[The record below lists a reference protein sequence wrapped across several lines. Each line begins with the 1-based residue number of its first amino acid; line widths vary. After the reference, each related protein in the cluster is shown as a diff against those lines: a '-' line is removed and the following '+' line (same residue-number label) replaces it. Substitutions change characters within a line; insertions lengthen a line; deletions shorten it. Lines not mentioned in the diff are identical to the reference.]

1 MPDREPTPALPRIEL
16 LDEIGSTNDEAMR
29 RAAAGE
35 RGPLW
40 IATRRQTAGKGR
52 SGRAWNEAG
61 TGNVAATLLFVPGC
75 PPARLPE
82 LSLVAGIGAGAAIA
96 AALPAEAARRV
107 ELKWPNDVLIDGAK
121 TCGILIESGNYGGVT
136 VAVIGIGIN
145 VASAPTVGD
154 RAATHLAAHGS
165 TLDAEQVLALLA
177 QQMAHWLAVWR
188 HGDGFD
194 AIRTAWSA
202 RAVPLGRAIEIKTV
216 DGPVA
221 GAFAGLDHDGAL
233 LIDLPSAG
241 RRRFTYGDVSVLP
254 ARQA

>member
-1 MPDREPTPALPRIEL
+1 MRLQPTPGVLPRIEV

-52 SGRAWNEAG
+52 SGRAWSEASI
-61 TGNVAATLLFVPGC
+61 GNVAATLLFEPGC
-75 PPARLPE
+75 APSRLPE
-82 LSLVAGIGAGAAIA
+82 LSLIAGVAAHAAIA
-96 AALPAEAARRV
+96 GALAATAPARV

-121 TCGILIESGNYGGVT
+121 TCGILIESAKYGGST

-145 VASAPTVGD
+145 VASAPPVRD
-154 RAATHLAAHGS
+154 RAVTCLAAHGS
-165 TLDAEQVLALLA
+165 TLDADGVLRLLA
-177 QQMAHWLAVWR
+177 TQMAHWLAVWR
-188 HGDGFD
+188 KGDGFGD
-194 AIRTAWSA
+194 IRAAWLA
-202 RAVPLGRAIEIKTV
+202 GAVPVGRALEIKTTE
-216 DGPVA
+216 GPVA

-233 LIDLPSAG
+233 LLDLPSAG
-241 RRRFTYGDVSVLP
+241 RRRFTYGDVSVLT

>member
-1 MPDREPTPALPRIEL
+1 MRLQPTLGVLPRIEL

-29 RAAAGE
+29 RAATGE

-52 SGRAWNEAG
+52 SGRAWSEDSV
-61 TGNVAATLLFVPGC
+61 GNVAATLLFVPEC
-75 PPARLPE
+75 APARLPE
-82 LSLVAGIGAGAAIA
+82 LSLIAGVATHAAIA
-96 AALPAEAARRV
+96 DALPANATAAV

-121 TCGILIESGNYGGVT
+121 ACGILIESGNYAGTT

-145 VASAPTVGD
+145 VASAPAVSD
-154 RAATHLAAHGS
+154 RAVTCLAAHGC
-165 TLDAEQVLALLA
+165 TRDAEAVLTLLA
-177 QQMAHWLAVWR
+177 THLAHWLAVWC

-194 AIRTAWSA
+194 SIRAAWIDG
-202 RAVPLGRAIEIKTV
+202 AVPVGRALEIKTGS
-216 DGPVA
+216 GPVA
-221 GAFAGLDHDGAL
+221 GTFAGLDHDGAL
-233 LIDLPSAG
+233 LLDLPSAG

>member
-1 MPDREPTPALPRIEL
+1 MRLLPTPGDLPHIEV

-52 SGRAWNEAG
+52 SGRAWSEASV
-61 TGNVAATLLFVPGC
+61 GNVAATLLFSPDC
-75 PPARLPE
+75 PPAHLPE
-82 LSLVAGIGAGAAIA
+82 LSLIAGIATHAAITDALA
-96 AALPAEAARRV
+96 ADLAAPV

-121 TCGILIESGNYGGVT
+121 ACGILIESANFAGTT

-145 VASAPTVGD
+145 VASAPAVAD
-154 RAATHLAAHGS
+154 RAVTCLAAHGC
-165 TLDAEQVLALLA
+165 TMTAEDVLTRLA
-177 QQMAHWLAVWR
+177 RHMAHWLAAWR
-188 HGDGFD
+188 NGDGFD

-202 RAVPLGRAIEIKTV
+202 RALPIGRALEIKTA

-221 GAFAGLDHDGAL
+221 GTFAGLDDDGAL
-233 LIDLPSAG
+233 LLDLPSAT
-241 RRRFTYGDVSVLP
+241 RRRFTYGDVSVPP